1 MDRND
6 QGSTRKLVTAGGN
19 HVTDHPNFLITENQE
34 QAFMEHSILQ
44 WFVDESLLQN
54 LLAGQPTW
62 ILLLIIVVC
71 IVMLSKGA
79 DWMVDGVVDLATRTG
94 MPKIV
99 IGATVV
105 SLGTTLPEAFVSVM
119 AAYMGNP
126 GLALGNGVGSI
137 IADTGLIFGLT
148 CVLAAVPVNR
158 YILNRT
164 GWVQVGS
171 ATLLVVIAVWMLF
184 TAAEGE
190 QPMLGRPVGFFFL
203 ALLVGYLYITY
214 VWAKQGGNV
223 MVEDNGEAEEL
234 RGLALCWLMVTG
246 GLILIILGARVLVPA
261 ASEIALRFGVPEDV
275 IAATM
280 VAFGTSLPELMT
292 AIAAVRKGHPEIT
305 VGNIVGADVLNILFV
320 IGAAAA
326 AAPLAIPDNFFHFH
340 FPAMLIILFS
350 FRAFISMNTDGMF
363 KRWQGVWLLS
373 VYVIYVVL
381 QYALN
386 IEGAH

>member
-1 MDRND
+1 MN
-6 QGSTRKLVTAGGN
+6 N
-19 HVTDHPNFLITENQE
+19 
-34 QAFMEHSILQ
+34 SILS
-44 WFVDESLLQN
+44 WIGDETLLQGMVAEQSTFV
-54 LLAGQPTW
+54 LLV
-62 ILLLIIVVC
+62 IIVFC
-71 IVMLSKGA
+71 IAMLSKGA
-79 DWMVDGVVDLATRTG
+79 DWMIDGVVDLAERTG
-94 MPKIV
+94 LPKIV

-164 GWVQVGS
+164 GWVQFGS
-171 ATLLVVIAVWMLF
+171 AIMLVLIAIGAYLM
-184 TAAEGE
+184 ADGE
-190 QPMLGRPVGFFFL
+190 QPYLNRWVGFLFL
-203 ALLVGYLYITY
+203 GLLGVYLYITY
-214 VWAKQGGNV
+214 VWAKQGAGV
-223 MVEDNGEAEEL
+223 LPEEDEIAEHEL
-234 RGLALCWLMVTG
+234 MSVGKSW
-246 GLILIILGARVLVPA
+246 ILIIGGLLLVIIGARILVPS
-261 ASEIALRFGVPEDV
+261 ASEIAMRFGVPDDV

-305 VGNIVGADVLNILFV
+305 VGNIVGADVLNVLFV

-326 AAPLAIPDNFFHFH
+326 ASPLAIPMNFYYFH

-350 FRAFISMNTDGMF
+350 FRVFISMNKEGVF
-363 KRWQGVWLLS
+363 HRWQGYWLLG
-373 VYVIYVVL
+373 VYLCYVVL

-386 IEGAH
+386 IESAH

>member
-1 MDRND
+1 MKH
-6 QGSTRKLVTAGGN
+6 TW
-19 HVTDHPNFLITENQE
+19 
-34 QAFMEHSILQ
+34 LQ
-44 WFVDESLLQN
+44 WIGDETLLQQFVAELSTFT
-54 LLAGQPTW
+54 LLM
-62 ILLLIIVVC
+62 IIVVA

-79 DWMVDGVVDLATRTG
+79 DWMVDGVVALAERTG
-94 MPKIV
+94 LPKIV

-148 CVLAAVPVNR
+148 ALLATVPVNR
-158 YILNRT
+158 FILNRT

-171 ATLLVVIAVWMLF
+171 ATLLVIIGVGVLILTPAGS
-184 TAAEGE
+184 E
-190 QPMLGRPVGFFFL
+190 PMLNRWVGFLFL
-203 ALLVGYLYITY
+203 GLLAGYMYITY
-214 VWAKQGGNV
+214 VWAKQGEKMGLDLG
-223 MVEDNGEAEEL
+223 EEEEEEEAEEPL
-234 RGLALCWLMVTG
+234 GLGKAWFMVVG
-246 GLILIILGARVLVPA
+246 GLVLIIVGARVLVPA
-261 ASEIALRFGVPEDV
+261 ASEIAFRLGVPEDV

-305 VGNIVGADVLNILFV
+305 VGNIVGADVLNVLFV

-326 AAPLAIPDNFFHFH
+326 ATPLAIPANFFYFH
-340 FPAMLIILFS
+340 FPAMLIILYS
-350 FRAFISMNTDGMF
+350 FRVFIFMNKTVF
-363 KRWQGVWLLS
+363 YRWQGAWLLT
-373 VYVIYVVL
+373 VYGTYVIL

-386 IEGAH
+386 IGAAH

>member
-1 MDRND
+1 MD
-6 QGSTRKLVTAGGN
+6 GSVFRWFADEAVLQAYVAGLS
-19 HVTDHPNFLITENQE
+19 TI
-34 QAFMEHSILQ
+34 A
-44 WFVDESLLQN
+44 LL
-54 LLAGQPTW
+54 G
-62 ILLLIIVVC
+62 IIVVC
-71 IVMLSKGA
+71 IALLSKGA
-79 DWMVDGVVDLATRTG
+79 DWMIDGVVDLAQRTG
-94 MPKIV
+94 LPKIV

-158 YILNRT
+158 FILNRT

-171 ATLLVVIAVWMLF
+171 ATLLVVIAVVVLL
-184 TAAEGE
+184 TASAGE
-190 QPMLGRPVGFFFL
+190 EPLLGRGVGFFFL
-203 ALLVGYLYITY
+203 VLLAAYLYITY
-214 VWAKQGGNV
+214 VWARQGTELGN
-223 MVEDNGEAEEL
+223 GAEEDA
-234 RGLALCWLMVTG
+234 GEELMGPGKSWTLVVG
-246 GLILIILGARVLVPA
+246 GLVLVILGARVLVPA
-261 ASEIALRFGVPEDV
+261 ASEIAQRLGVPDDV

-305 VGNIVGADVLNILFV
+305 VGNIVGADVLNVLFV

-326 AAPLAIPDNFFHFH
+326 AAPLAIPANFFYFH
-340 FPAMLIILFS
+340 FPAMLIILYS
-350 FRAFISMNTDGMF
+350 FRVFISMNRTVF
-363 KRWQGVWLLS
+363 HRWQGAWLLS
-373 VYVIYVVL
+373 VYGTYVVL

-386 IEGAH
+386 IGAAH